1 MTKGLFVVAAAI
13 LVVGPVSVQAK
24 TSKPD
29 LKWMAGPPGL
39 PDGAQFAVV
48 SGDPGKAQKFIINL
62 MLPAGYAVPA
72 HWHPTTEKVS
82 VLSGKVGYGMS
93 DKLDKAKAKW
103 ASAGQHVTMKAKMNH
118 WVMANAPAELQVTG
132 MGPFQI
138 TYVDP
143 KDDPRKK

>member
-103 ASAGQHVTMKAKMNH
+103 ASA
-118 WVMANAPAELQVTG
+118 
-132 MGPFQI
+132 
-138 TYVDP
+138 
-143 KDDPRKK
+143 